1 MSYLKQLQGTM
12 TEEKKQDAK
21 HDLFAFYIGR
31 PLSYILTIPF
41 LWFNTKPN
49 TISIIAAFEI
59 VIAAWVLSS
68 ASSIKFAIAGWGL
81 FFLWNLLDGVDGNIA
96 RLKKNGSKLGSVYDA
111 MSGYEAM
118 FLLYFSA
125 GIFSFNMSGHID
137 YIQIIVGALSGMFVI
152 FPRLIMHKTN
162 TELGCSEK
170 NELADKKDFGFI
182 KVVALN
188 ITSISGL
195 VEVFLLIAI
204 MLNHVNIF
212 NWIYLV
218 INLVVM
224 IGSLIKV
231 LK

>member
-1 MSYLKQLQGTM
+1 M
-12 TEEKKQDAK
+12 TPEKKVNAK
-21 HDLFAFYIGR
+21 KDIFAFYVGR
-31 PLSYILTIPF
+31 PLSYVLTVPF
-41 LWFNTKPN
+41 LWLNIRPN
-49 TISIIAAFEI
+49 IVSIIAAIEI
-59 VIAAWVLSS
+59 IIAGIVLSM
-68 ASSIKFAIAGWGL
+68 ANNIKVAVFGWFL

-96 RLKKNGSKLGSVYDA
+96 RLKKNGSKIGSVYDA

-118 FLLYFSA
+118 FLLYFCA
-125 GIFSFNMSGHID
+125 GIFSFNMSNYSD
-137 YIQIIVGALSGMFVI
+137 YSQIIIGAISGMSVI
-152 FPRLIMHKTN
+152 FPRLVMHKAN

-204 MLNHVNIF
+204 MLNQVNIF